1 MVIVSESSVDR
12 FEKSRYSAVKIRL
25 KITSCLSA
33 ILLLSVADPVL
44 AKFENLHLL
53 PPAPTTYAEEFVEL
67 DRGCVDHPVAGP
79 ERGKIIIDNREALRA
94 RWVMIENAIC
104 EILIEYYTVAS
115 DRISIAGLAVL
126 IEAANRGVKIKI
138 LLDGVTH
145 QIKDALAAATIYHP
159 RARQNIEIRLFNPIS
174 LLNPDTWL
182 ARLHDKAIIVDGH
195 QVVMGGRNI
204 SNKYYGLE
212 EGGFFDADLYLEGVF
227 GVHARRYFYGLW
239 DSDFV
244 HPYRL
249 SQYEYDLIEHCRQ
262 DYFRF
267 DEGCGYVRSS
277 AIPQVIK
284 YIEALNESTAK
295 LELARAELQKIEQ
308 ARNRLT
314 MQLQTRENS
323 TAEVIN
329 RFVEQDEKL
338 IARMRSIKKDL
349 AVDVSDTRAVITDE
363 DLDSGRAFVAN
374 GPVSL
379 FYDDP
384 AAEKSGEGIATELK
398 FFLQERIK
406 HGAVVTVIS
415 PYVVLGRPARQLINY
430 FVQERQ
436 VTFRFYTNS
445 SVSSDNV
452 FAQAFYR
459 HKFSK
464 NFLIESGIEVI
475 EFKGYRNRQEEEL
488 FETTGQATT
497 IHMKAAMVENP
508 EENPFFLIGTF
519 NVDLRSAHYNR
530 ELIAVID
537 VDASEHQV
545 RKFKDLTNLIDKH
558 GYKAGLETHD
568 EAGNVNE
575 WYEEY
580 LKTPL
585 WKRIFM
591 KALRFINVFTGDWLR
606 RQA

>member
-1 MVIVSESSVDR
+1 M
-12 FEKSRYSAVKIRL
+12 KIRF
-25 KITSCLSA
+25 CPAA
-33 ILLLSVADPVL
+33 ILLVFVAAPVL

-53 PPAPTTYAEEFVEL
+53 PPAPSAYAEEFVEL
-67 DRGCVDHPVAGP
+67 ESGCVDHPVAGP

-94 RWVMIENAIC
+94 RWVMIDNASC

-126 IEAANRGVKIKI
+126 IEAANRGVKVKI

-174 LLNPDTWL
+174 LLNPDAWL

-212 EGGFFDADLYLEGVF
+212 KGGFFDADLYLEGGF

-244 HPYRL
+244 RPFRL
-249 SQYEYDLIEHCRQ
+249 SQYDYYRIEHCRQ

-267 DEGCGYVRSS
+267 DEGCRYVRSV
-277 AIPQVIK
+277 AIPK
-284 YIEALNESTAK
+284 LMEYIEALNGSTSR
-295 LELARAELQKIEQ
+295 LELARSDLQKIEQ

-314 MQLQTRENS
+314 RELQAIKNPTD
-323 TAEVIN
+323 EVIN
-329 RFVEQDEKL
+329 RLIERDEKL
-338 IARMRSIKKDL
+338 IARARSIKKHL
-349 AVDVSDTRAVITDE
+349 ALDVSDTRAVITDG
-363 DLDSGRAFVAN
+363 DLDSGRAFIAN

-384 AAEKSGEGIATELK
+384 TADKSGEGIATELK
-398 FFLQERIK
+398 IFLQDRIK

-415 PYVVLGRPARQLINY
+415 PYVVLGRPARDLIGY
-430 FVQERQ
+430 FIQARQ

-464 NFLIESGIEVI
+464 NFLIESDIEVV

-488 FETTGQATT
+488 FEATGQATT
-497 IHMKAAMVENP
+497 IHMKAALVENP
-508 EENPFFLIGTF
+508 GENPFFLIGTF

-537 VDASEHQV
+537 VNASERQV
-545 RKFKDLTNLIDKH
+545 RKFKNLTNLIEKH

-606 RQA
+606 KQA